1 MAIHKSEITIDRPQH
16 LGSGKWELKKLN
28 DITVIFGKNGSGKSW
43 LLRTLRDKDK
53 AGTHYASP
61 ERGGE
66 INFRPDFVHEESNF
80 DTRGNRNMRNFAL
93 TYREGVVARIQAY
106 LAKRGNQRTDEIFEN
121 PAELERIIHILMPE
135 FQFTITDGNP
145 PYQLLRLV
153 SQQSVTNVN
162 DLSSGETEVLVLALD
177 LLLICAMWKLENQTH
192 GLLLIDEPD
201 SHLHPDLQQH
211 LAKFLVEL
219 TEKYQ
224 VQLILSTHST
234 TLLSALG
241 YHGQDKTSV
250 IYLNNAV
257 DVQEAVKFNEYMQEI
272 ATCLG
277 GHALMG
283 PLFGV
288 PLLLVEGDDD
298 YKIWSQ
304 APRHGIVKLSA
315 IPCSGDKIKKY
326 QKTLEDIFQSLLG
339 NATQPSGYVLFDS
352 DKSCSSN
359 DHKHIICMNLSC
371 HESENMYLSD
381 EVLTDIGI
389 DWETAKQK
397 IKEKASSF
405 GGKEEF
411 LNTVD
416 SWDRKTIDL
425 KGYINEIQDSIDD
438 KHVNWAM
445 RIGRTIGKQK
455 PTGQLADYLGT
466 DVMNAF
472 WENEEESA
480 E

>member
-1 MAIHKSEITIDRPQH
+1 MAIHSNNIVIGRPAH
-16 LGSGKWELKKLN
+16 LGGGQWELKGLN

-43 LLRTLRDKDK
+43 LLRTVRDQDK
-53 AGTHYASP
+53 ARAHYASP

-66 INFRPDFVHEESNF
+66 INFRPDFVHEESNI

-106 LAKRGNQRTDEIFEN
+106 LAKRGNQRTDTILEN
-121 PAELERIIHILMPE
+121 PAELEKTIHILIPE
-135 FQFTITDGNP
+135 FQFTIKDGNP
-145 PYQLLRLV
+145 PYDLLRMV

-177 LLLICAMWKLENQTH
+177 LLLICAMWKLEGQAR
-192 GLLLIDEPD
+192 GLLLVDEPD

-211 LAKFLVEL
+211 LAKFLVEIAD
-219 TEKYQ
+219 KYQ
-224 VQLILSTHST
+224 VQLIVSTHST

-257 DVQEAVKFNEYMQEI
+257 EVQEAVKFNDYMQEV

-304 APRHGIVKLSA
+304 APRHGLVKLSA

-339 NATQPSGYVLFDS
+339 DATHPSGFVLLDN
-352 DKSCSSN
+352 DKNCSED
-359 DHKHIICMNLSC
+359 DHKHIVCMKLSC
-371 HESENMYLSD
+371 HESENLYLTD
-381 EVLTDIGI
+381 EVLADIGLS
-389 DWETAKQK
+389 WETAKGK
-397 IKEKASSF
+397 IKGKSNEYGSKQSF
-405 GGKEEF
+405 
-411 LNTVD
+411 LDSVD
-416 SWDRKTIDL
+416 TWNRKTADL
-425 KGYINEIQDSIDD
+425 KEYMQEVQDSIDD

-445 RIGRTIGKQK
+445 TIGRAIGKQK
-455 PTGQLADYLGT
+455 PTGQLADFLG
-466 DVMNAF
+466 DEVVSSF
-472 WENEEESA
+472 WPD
-480 E
+480 